1 MMEGTQVEE
10 RNLSAALAQ
19 FATTATNFMADRR
32 GVPLI
37 LGFFLV
43 LLNFFLQFI
52 PALGWFSEYDVLLHL
67 GVLLAIGGSLL
78 SSAL

>member
-1 MMEGTQVEE
+1 MEEK
-10 RNLSAALAQ
+10 NLTVTLAQ
-19 FATTATNFMADRR
+19 FATVATNFMADRR
-32 GVPLI
+32 GIPLI

-43 LLNFFLQFI
+43 LLNFFCQFF
-52 PALGWFSEYDVLLHL
+52 PALGWFSEYHVLLHL